1 MRLNLLS
8 ISFVGFLSLITT
20 LFVLIIIF
28 ANING
33 SKSSEN
39 HELFELSIIHISDF
53 HARFDETNENSHPC
67 LRTDIC
73 IGGYSRIKKVVDYL
87 KANRKNSIFLNAG
100 DNFQG
105 TFWYNL
111 LRHNVTSYF
120 LNLLPADAITLGNH
134 EFANRLSGLI
144 PFLKAITS
152 PVVVANID
160 DHLEKDFQNLYQKSI
175 VIERSGRK
183 IGIIGV
189 IMQETADIAN
199 TDNLIF
205 TNEIKAIDNES
216 VKLRQQ
222 GVNIIIVLSHCGLDR
237 DKEIALE
244 TGNYVDIIVGGH
256 SHTFLYTAKNNLYP
270 SSDIPSGPY
279 PIIVVPKSGHDRKV
293 LIVHAA
299 AFSKYV
305 GDLKVYFDASGHIK
319 YYDGNPIF
327 LSNEI
332 EKDPDIERELMPWRD
347 EVNRRGQRIVG
358 ATNVSLMHRVCR
370 HGECALGSFAAD
382 AFVHETQIVYPD
394 CKVYAAIIQAAGMRN
409 SFPIGNIK
417 YADIVAF
424 MPFEN
429 TLDIL
434 DLSGDTIYE
443 VFEHSVSRSFVT
455 NEFIGI
461 HMLQISGFYVTF
473 NTTMT
478 VGNRVQSL
486 QIKITDAEYESVIH
500 SKFYTLIVPSF
511 IANGGDGF
519 TMIEQKKKNR
529 RIGLLD
535 IDIMELYIARKS
547 TVTHKIDGRIVM
559 LT

>member
-1 MRLNLLS
+1 MRLILLS
-8 ISFVGFLSLITT
+8 ISFVGFLSFITT
-20 LFVLIIIF
+20 LFVLIMIC

-39 HELFELSIIHISDF
+39 QELFELSIIHISDF
-53 HARFDETNENSHPC
+53 HARFDETNDKSLPC
-67 LRTDIC
+67 TQNDVG
-73 IGGYSRIKKVVDYL
+73 IGGYARIKTVVDYL
-87 KANRKNSIFLNAG
+87 RANRRNSIYLNAG

-134 EFANRLSGLI
+134 EFAHRLSGLI
-144 PFLKAITS
+144 PFLRDITS

-160 DHLEKDFQNLYQKSI
+160 DHLEKDFQNLYKKSI

-189 IMQETADIAN
+189 IMQETAQVAN
-199 TDNLIF
+199 TDKLIF
-205 TNEIKAIDNES
+205 TDEINAIDNECAR
-216 VKLRQQ
+216 LRQQ

-244 TGNYVDIIVGGH
+244 TGEYVDVIVGGH
-256 SHTFLYTAKNNLYP
+256 SHTFLYTTKNNLYP
-270 SSDIPSGPY
+270 ASDIPTGPY
-279 PIIVVPKSGHDRKV
+279 PIIVTPKSGHDRKV

-299 AFSKYV
+299 AFAKYV
-305 GDLKVYFDASGHIK
+305 GDLKVYFDAAGHIK

-358 ATNVSLMHRVCR
+358 ATNVNLMHRVCR
-370 HGECALGSFAAD
+370 HGECTLGSFAAD
-382 AFVHETQIVYPD
+382 AFVHETQIEFPD
-394 CKVYAAIIQAAGMRN
+394 YKAYAAIIQAAGMRN
-409 SFPIGNIK
+409 SFSIGDIK

-443 VFEHSVSRSFVT
+443 AFEHSVSRSFVT

-461 HMLQISGFYVTF
+461 HMLQISGFHVTF
-473 NTTMT
+473 NTTMA

-486 QIKITDAEYESVIH
+486 HIKITHAEYESVIP
-500 SKFYTLIVPSF
+500 SKIYTLIVPSF

-519 TMIEQKKKNR
+519 TMIKQKKKNH

-535 IDIMELYIARKS
+535 IDIMESYIARKS
-547 TVTHKIDGRIVM
+547 TVTHEIDGRIVM